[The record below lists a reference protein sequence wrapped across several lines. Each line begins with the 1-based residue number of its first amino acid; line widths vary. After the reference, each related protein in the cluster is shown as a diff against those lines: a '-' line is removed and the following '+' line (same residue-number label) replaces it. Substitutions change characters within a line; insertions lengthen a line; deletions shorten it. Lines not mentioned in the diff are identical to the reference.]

1 MSFIQNWRV
10 KKKLLKKKRESKNI
24 FQFFSESVKMSNRY
38 SGEIPELDSMSEEDQ
53 SVESSEV
60 SNIYSEE
67 IPELDSMSE
76 EDQSVESSDESS
88 EEEDQSVE
96 SGDESSEEMEVPKRA
111 LEAVEQLLLDQF
123 GQWANYSENGG
134 PQFNY
139 PCPRSAKNV
148 QFDEELG
155 LVPGPQVCDLISIS
169 YDKALT
175 RQKYVRIF
183 SLLDKIHCLLV
194 EEKKATLRELYYQML
209 SQDGGTI
216 TQISE
221 AVLAICILL
230 KIPRA
235 ELHIQATSKG
245 LVAGSISYTTED
257 LVEVDCSHSTEGESI
272 PDNLSNIQ
280 SSAKL
285 VVVIEKD
292 AVFQRL
298 LSENFLEDLGIPAI
312 MITGKGYPDLNTRRM
327 LRRLAFELLPSQA
340 KFVCLVDGNP
350 FGMEILSVYKYGSL
364 AMTFCG
370 EPLAVPKL
378 DWVGI
383 YPSEVHSIPKEYIH
397 DFSDRD
403 YKKARSLQERSYF
416 SPQMQE
422 ELDQMIRSGKKVE
435 IEDVQETENSKSPLS
450 PKEYLGQKLTD
461 MIMEIMEL

>member
-1 MSFIQNWRV
+1 
-10 KKKLLKKKRESKNI
+10 
-24 FQFFSESVKMSNRY
+24 MSNRY
-38 SGEIPELDSMSEEDQ
+38 SEEIPELDSMSEEDQ

-245 LVAGSISYTTED
+245 LVAGSLVYTTACGM
-257 LVEVDCSHSTEGESI
+257 EVDCSHLCEGHNIANDLENWQDLKSTAQMVI
-272 PDNLSNIQ
+272 
-280 SSAKL
+280 
-285 VVVIEKD
+285 VIEK
-292 AVFQRL
+292 
-298 LSENFLEDLGIPAI
+298 
-312 MITGKGYPDLNTRRM
+312 
-327 LRRLAFELLPSQA
+327 EL
-340 KFVCLVDGNP
+340 
-350 FGMEILSVYKYGSL
+350 
-364 AMTFCG
+364 
-370 EPLAVPKL
+370 
-378 DWVGI
+378 WVVKD
-383 YPSEVHSIPKEYIH
+383 EHHSIVTHQK
-397 DFSDRD
+397 
-403 YKKARSLQERSYF
+403 
-416 SPQMQE
+416 
-422 ELDQMIRSGKKVE
+422 
-435 IEDVQETENSKSPLS
+435 PLI
-450 PKEYLGQKLTD
+450 Q
-461 MIMEIMEL
+461 IIFF